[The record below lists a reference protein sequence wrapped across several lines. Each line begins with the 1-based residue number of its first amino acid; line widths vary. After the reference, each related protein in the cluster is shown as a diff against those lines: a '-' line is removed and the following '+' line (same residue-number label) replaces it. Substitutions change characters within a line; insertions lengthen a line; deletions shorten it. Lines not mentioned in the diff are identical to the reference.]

1 MNTCP
6 VFRRSGG
13 HSYGVTVAGPIGSI
27 LNPLRN
33 FEEHKTLPFACSL
46 CGSCTDICPVRI
58 DLHQQLFV
66 MRRHLAERKLV
77 SRTKV
82 LGVKAAA
89 AIFRRPWLYRAAG
102 RIGRALMRFTPR
114 WLLYNRW
121 NVWGRGRELPAPPRE
136 TFRELHA
143 KRGESTRPTNE
154 NRSESPRDN
163 RPLS

>member
-33 FEEHKTLPFACSL
+33 FEEHKSLPFACSL
-46 CGSCTDICPVRI
+46 CGSCTEVCPVKI

-66 MRRHLAERKLV
+66 MRRHLADRKLV
-77 SRTKV
+77 STTKR

-89 AIFRRPWLYRAAG
+89 FVLARPKLYRLAG
-102 RIGRALMRFTPR
+102 RLGRFALRIAPR
-114 WLLYNRW
+114 WLLYHRW
-121 NVWGRGRELPAPPRE
+121 NPWGLQREMPAAPRKS
-136 TFRELHA
+136 FRELHREREA
-143 KRGESTRPTNE
+143 NKPS
-154 NRSESPRDN
+154 
-163 RPLS
+163 RPLK